1 MPRPRFAPGS
11 ALARPTPPHT
21 VSSPGS
27 RGTGARRLS
36 RATPLRAGVVQ
47 DGVASAGTEDLPVA
61 ELWDSSST
69 INHESSPSTA
79 TLDLSTIARQFH
91 NTTINHLVIQK
102 LFKYRH
108 VGCGACSS
116 ASRSACGGARSSARI
131 SAHSSTSSSAC
142 SNAGSSVGS
151 RASSSAGSSWAT
163 RRHSIYRLLLRGSN
177 VRVYMY
183 AESLHMPP
191 PLVLRAAVALA
202 VALAV

>member
-1 MPRPRFAPGS
+1 MC
-11 ALARPTPPHT
+11 H
-21 VSSPGS
+21 
-27 RGTGARRLS
+27 
-36 RATPLRAGVVQ
+36 
-47 DGVASAGTEDLPVA
+47 GVASAGTEDLPVA
-61 ELWDSSST
+61 ELWDSSSI

-79 TLDLSTIARQFH
+79 TLDLSTIACQFH

-108 VGCGACSS
+108 VGCGARSRSS
-116 ASRSACGGARSSARI
+116 ACRSACGGARSSDRI
-131 SAHSSTSSSAC
+131 SAHSSSSSSSSAC
-142 SNAGSSVGS
+142 SNAGSDVGS

-163 RRHSIYRLLLRGSN
+163 RLHSIYRLLLRGSN
-177 VRVYMY
+177 FRVYIY

>member
-1 MPRPRFAPGS
+1 MC
-11 ALARPTPPHT
+11 H
-21 VSSPGS
+21 
-27 RGTGARRLS
+27 
-36 RATPLRAGVVQ
+36 
-47 DGVASAGTEDLPVA
+47 GVASAGTEDLPVA
-61 ELWDSSST
+61 ELWDSSSI

-79 TLDLSTIARQFH
+79 TLDLSTIACQFH
-91 NTTINHLVIQK
+91 NTTINHLVIRK

-131 SAHSSTSSSAC
+131 SAHSSSSSSSSAC
-142 SNAGSSVGS
+142 SNAGSDVGS

-177 VRVYMY
+177 FRVYIY

-191 PLVLRAAVALA
+191 PLVLCAAVALA